1 MKNLGRQFDNIVLFA
16 GCPGCGP
23 SIFVKYG
30 EDETR
35 VRCLRCRGTP
45 ISLSLIHVISK
56 CVGQLSR
63 LSVYEASS
71 RGTVVNFL
79 RKRALTLTISEFFPE
94 IPRGESR
101 SGIQC
106 QDLQSLTFRDD
117 AFDLCSST
125 EVFEH
130 IADDQ
135 KAFKEILRV
144 LRPGGTMAF
153 TVPIH
158 AATDT
163 IQRAQVVNGET
174 VHLLPPAFHGDR
186 LTGSNSVLVY
196 RDYGLDIVERVR
208 CAGFSEVQMVNCDTQ
223 WFGYSRQVVVARK
236 K

>member
-1 MKNLGRQFDNIVLFA
+1 MCHCLMKNPIRLFNNFLIFA
-16 GCPGCGP
+16 GCPACGA

-30 EDETR
+30 EDETK

-45 ISLSLIHVISK
+45 ISLSLIHGISES
-56 CVGQLSR
+56 VGQLSP

-71 RGTVVNFL
+71 RGTVVNFP
-79 RKRALTLTISEFFPE
+79 RKRVSRLTVSEFFPE

-101 SGIQC
+101 NGVQC
-106 QDLQSLTFRDD
+106 QDLQALTFGDD

-144 LRPGGTMAF
+144 LRPGGTLAF

-163 IQRAQVVNGET
+163 VQRAQVVNGET

-196 RDYGLDIVERVR
+196 RDYGLDIVKRV
-208 CAGFSEVQMVNCDTQ
+208 
-223 WFGYSRQVVVARK
+223 
-236 K
+236 

>member
-1 MKNLGRQFDNIVLFA
+1 MKNPGKQFGKFLLFTD
-16 GCPGCGP
+16 CPACGP

-30 EDETR
+30 EDETN

-79 RKRALTLTISEFFPE
+79 RERVSRLTVSEFFPE

-101 SGIQC
+101 NGIQC
-106 QDLQSLTFRDD
+106 QDLQALTFGDD

-144 LRPGGTMAF
+144 LRPGGTLAF

-158 AATDT
+158 AANDT
-163 IQRAQVVNGET
+163 VQRAQVVNGET
-174 VHLLPPAFHGDR
+174 VHLLPPAFHGDS
-186 LTGSNSVLVY
+186 LTGSNSVLVF
-196 RDYGLDIVERVR
+196 RDYGSDIVERVR
-208 CAGFSEVQMVNCDTQ
+208 SAGFSEVQMVNCETH
-223 WFGYSRQVVVARK
+223 WFGYSRPVVIARK